1 VYDSTMISK
10 LTGTLDS
17 HDDKKLIIDVHG
29 VGYRVYATSDTLHS
43 ITHLTGTDTPLSLHI
58 HSVIREDAFDL
69 YGFAALEDL
78 ALFELLISVSGIGPK
93 TALGVLSMVSSNNLR
108 RAIQEENVSSL
119 TKVAGIGKKIAE
131 KIILE
136 LKDKINSLDHI
147 ETTTD
152 TAPSAHADAIE
163 ALSALGY
170 SPQDARDALKKID
183 PALTTTASKVRAAL
197 KVLT

>member
-1 VYDSTMISK
+1 MYDSSMISK

-17 HDDKKLIIDVHG
+17 YDERKLIIDVHG
-29 VGYRVYATSDTLHS
+29 VGYRVYVTGDTLHS
-43 ITHLTGTDTPLSLHI
+43 LTHLKGTNTPLSLHI

-69 YGFAALEDL
+69 YGFASPDDL

-93 TALGVLSMVSSNNLR
+93 TALSVLSVVSANNLR
-108 RAIQEENVSSL
+108 RAIQEENAASL

-136 LKDKINSLDHI
+136 LKDKIDTI
-147 ETTTD
+147 EHTSSPTE
-152 TAPSAHADAIE
+152 APSSHADAIE

-183 PALTTTASKVRAAL
+183 PALTSTAAKVRAAL
-197 KVLT
+197 KVLN

>member
-1 VYDSTMISK
+1 MYDSSMISK

-17 HDDKKLIIDVHG
+17 YDDKKLIIDVHG
-29 VGYRVYATSDTLHS
+29 VGYRVYVTGDTLHS
-43 ITHLTGTDTPLSLHI
+43 VTHHKGTNTPFSLHI

-69 YGFAALEDL
+69 YGFASPDDL

-93 TALGVLSMVSSNNLR
+93 TALGVLSVVSANNLR
-108 RAIQEENVSSL
+108 RAIQEENAASL

-136 LKDKINSLDHI
+136 LKDKIDTI
-147 ETTTD
+147 EYTTTVTD
-152 TAPSAHADAIE
+152 TPSAHADAIE

-183 PALTTTASKVRAAL
+183 PALTSTAAKVRAAL
-197 KVLT
+197 KVLN